1 MSFGPDSLKIDCE
14 REAVRIGE
22 VLKRTLRETRR
33 KGIVLGL
40 SGGIDSSVT
49 AALAVRALGAERVF
63 GVFMPEADSDPESLA
78 LGRELAAHLGLRAEL
93 EDIAPALAALRCY
106 ERRNDAVARV
116 IPDFTPE
123 WKFKLVLPGPGHQGL
138 NFFSVVARSPD
149 GREVRERLPLDAYL
163 AIVAATN
170 FKQRIRKSVEYHWAD
185 RLHFLVAGTP
195 NVLLVNNELPAR
207 TLAELLALARAKP
220 GSLNFGSTSQ
230 GGSPHMSG
238 ELLKLMA
245 RVDLVHVPYKG
256 GGPAMTDL
264 MGGQVDLSF
273 ATVGSVLSHLKSGKL
288 TALAVASKQRSALLP
303 DVPTFEEAGV
313 KGFVIDTWYGLLA
326 PAGTPADAIGAL
338 TRAASDF
345 ARSASVRER
354 LANAGL
360 EPQGVC
366 GEPFAAQIGREIDA
380 NTRIARE
387 LNLKAE

>member
-195 NVLLVNNELPAR
+195 NRLEHDQGFFVKQGDGVADVKPIAHLYKTQVYAFAAFLELPASIQSR
-207 TLAELLALARAKP
+207 PPTTDTYSLPQGQDEFYFSLPYSQLDLCLYAHNHQVPVEEVAKAT
-220 GSLNFGSTSQ
+220 GLTESQ
-230 GGSPHMSG
+230 V
-238 ELLKLMA
+238 L
-245 RVDLVHVPYKG
+245 HVFK
-256 GGPAMTDL
+256 D
-264 MGGQVDLSF
+264 
-273 ATVGSVLSHLKSGKL
+273 
-288 TALAVASKQRSALLP
+288 
-303 DVPTFEEAGV
+303 
-313 KGFVIDTWYGLLA
+313 IDTKRSTTRYLHKRPVLVEEITD
-326 PAGTPADAIGAL
+326 AG
-338 TRAASDF
+338 
-345 ARSASVRER
+345 
-354 LANAGL
+354 
-360 EPQGVC
+360 
-366 GEPFAAQIGREIDA
+366 
-380 NTRIARE
+380 
-387 LNLKAE
+387 